1 MRALLL
7 IFGLV
12 GCALVVGATAR
23 YGMLTS
29 DSQADGYISAGLF
42 SFVAVAGLSGHAV
55 AVRIWQRSRP
65 WSIVIGVVSFGAMV
79 VSLSNSLGFVAL
91 RGSQGQE
98 QAAKANTAIARA
110 QAELDGLLRQRDAV
124 PAFAP
129 ATAEQVK
136 AVKEAATTATGVREV
151 ECVKRGPFCRQRE
164 ADEQTAIERH
174 VVAEANL
181 AATLVAA
188 DLDNQIKAARA
199 KVMASGT
206 ERVENPH
213 GKALASL
220 AALFKLP
227 ADAMTAS
234 TAQQALLAIMLE
246 LVIVA
251 CFVAHEVLGQ
261 EAREEPARLTR
272 TLDARPEE
280 VSNPRLEANGPLR
293 LGERSAAPK
302 LVASTATPIGIPSKF
317 FRLAVAPSAGARMSI
332 VSLFVAYRAWCRD
345 SGLAAVSAE
354 DFAGAIKVI
363 CDKLEIATEA
373 DGAEVA
379 LVGWRLTQTMHRR
392 SAAPAC

>member
-7 IFGLV
+7 IFGLI

-136 AVKEAATTATGVREV
+136 AAKEAATTATGVREV

-164 ADEQTAIERH
+164 ADEQAAIERH

-181 AATLVAA
+181 AATLVVA
-188 DLDNQIKAARA
+188 DLDNQIKAARN
-199 KVMASGT
+199 KLTASGT

-261 EAREEPARLTR
+261 EARDEPARLTR
-272 TLDARPEE
+272 TLDAQPEE
-280 VSNPRLEANGPLR
+280 ASNPNA
-293 LGERSAAPK
+293 RSQ
-302 LVASTATPIGIPSKF
+302 
-317 FRLAVAPSAGARMSI
+317 
-332 VSLFVAYRAWCRD
+332 W
-345 SGLAAVSAE
+345 
-354 DFAGAIKVI
+354 
-363 CDKLEIATEA
+363 ATEA
-373 DGAEVA
+373 RRAVRGPEARRIDGNANWDSEQILSARGSPQRTGADVDRIA
-379 LVGWRLTQTMHRR
+379 FRRVSRLVSRQRPGGCIRGGLRGGDQGDLRQAGNR
-392 SAAPAC
+392 N